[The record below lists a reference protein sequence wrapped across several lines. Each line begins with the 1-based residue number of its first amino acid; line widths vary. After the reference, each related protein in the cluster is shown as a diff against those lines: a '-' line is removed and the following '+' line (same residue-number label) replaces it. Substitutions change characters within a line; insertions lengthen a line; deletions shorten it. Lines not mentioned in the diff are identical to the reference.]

1 MSYIV
6 IISPSQTGVN
16 TKTDICSKMSS
27 VLLAYSNLKSGVT
40 IGQSNDN
47 ITIIEQTSGTIFD
60 QVQAG
65 ISNPTTD
72 GALTGNSNQLLTLAG
87 TIPYYTGNN
96 DAATAKT
103 VENFTN
109 LRNWALN
116 INHSNADSEAN
127 SRFVQV
133 ISYILDENK
142 QVKPLRVYATNY
154 AAS

>member
-1 MSYIV
+1 MSYIL
-6 IISPSQTGVN
+6 ILSSSQTGVSS
-16 TKTDICSKMSS
+16 TKDITTKMVGIVNSYKTGSTAEGSETLS
-27 VLLAYSNLKSGVT
+27 VV
-40 IGQSNDN
+40 
-47 ITIIEQTSGTIFD
+47 TIIEQTSGTIFD

-109 LRNWALN
+109 LRNWALS